1 MELVYYKDEKLNFG
15 DDLNAVLW
23 PHILSK
29 RMYATENIAV
39 VGIGSILNQERLG
52 RFEKSSHEVIVL
64 GSGTS
69 YDVPPR
75 QIHKWHVHAVRGPL
89 TAELI
94 GMPEKAVTDGAIL
107 LADAPE
113 LVPATASKTDVVFIP
128 HHRTIRASP
137 WARIAHRAG
146 MTFVSP
152 QQPVEKV
159 LKALSKAK
167 LVVTEAMHGAIVADT
182 MRIPWLPVI
191 ISPAVDEFKWRD
203 WCRSMEVPFEPVQ
216 IPAGH
221 PDDRWRYSR
230 MRRVLERAG
239 IKGHRMLEEANSREQ
254 FESYFARRFSPA
266 TNKAL
271 LRCGS
276 GKLGR
281 LVVRLTKPV
290 HSLYESQAARALKAA
305 AAGFPYLSRDEVF
318 DDRLNRMREAVL
330 AAERIAYR

>member
-1 MELVYYKDEKLNFG
+1 MELVYYKDKDLNFG

-23 PHILSK
+23 PRILSEQT
-29 RMYATENIAV
+29 YAAEHIV
-39 VGIGSILNQERLG
+39 IVGIGSILNQERLG
-52 RFEKSSHEVIVL
+52 RFEKSDHEVIVL

-75 QIHKWHVHAVRGPL
+75 QLHRYHVFAVRGPL

-107 LADAPE
+107 LANAPE
-113 LVPATASKTDVVFIP
+113 LLPVSSSKTDVVFIP

-137 WARIAHRAG
+137 WAQIARRAG

-152 QQPVEKV
+152 QQPVDKV

-182 MRIPWLPVI
+182 MRIPWLPVV

-203 WCRSMEVPFEPVQ
+203 WCRSMEVPFEPVYV
-216 IPAGH
+216 PAGH
-221 PDDRWRYSR
+221 PDDQWRYSR
-230 MRRVLERAG
+230 MKRVLERAG
-239 IKGHRMLEEANSREQ
+239 IKGHRMLENANSREQ

-271 LRCGS
+271 LECGL

-281 LVVRLTKPV
+281 VIVKLTKPA
-290 HSLYESQAARALKAA
+290 HGLYERQAARALKAA
-305 AAGFPYLSRDEVF
+305 AAGHSYLSKDNIF

-330 AAERIAYR
+330 AAERIAHR